1 MSKFKLWLIIILAL
15 ITLGLLGWNLSVT
28 RSGDTDGK
36 IVEDG
41 TPTYKT
47 RTSSTLAY
55 EPTGLLAY
63 RLNADDVQNFAQE
76 KITWFTNPV
85 LTTYDPDKTATWTIR
100 AKRAKLTN
108 DRMLYLYGDVQVDSL
123 TTDTQLRQITTDN
136 AEVNLI
142 TQDVSSDDKVT
153 ITGTGLRS
161 VGLQMRGNLR
171 NRNAEL
177 IKDVQTYY
185 EIPNESKHP

>member
-1 MSKFKLWLIIILAL
+1 M
-15 ITLGLLGWNLSVT
+15 
-28 RSGDTDGK
+28 
-36 IVEDG
+36 
-41 TPTYKT
+41 
-47 RTSSTLAY
+47 
-55 EPTGLLAY
+55 
-63 RLNADDVQNFAQE
+63 
-76 KITWFTNPV
+76 
-85 LTTYDPDKTATWTIR
+85 
-100 AKRAKLTN
+100 
-108 DRMLYLYGDVQVDSL
+108 QVDSL

-161 VGLQMRGNLR
+161 AGLQMRGNLR
-171 NRNAEL
+171 SRNAEL

>member
-15 ITLGLLGWNLSVT
+15 IVLGLLGWNLSGT
-28 RSGDTDGK
+28 RMGDGDGE

-47 RTSSTLAY
+47 KASSTLVY

-63 RLNADDVQNFAQE
+63 KLNADDVQNFAQE

-85 LTTYDPDKTATWTIR
+85 LTTYDPDKTATWTVSS
-100 AKRAKLTN
+100 KRAKLTN
-108 DRMLYLYGDVQVDSL
+108 DRMLYLYGDVRINSL
-123 TTDTQLRQITTDN
+123 TADTQLQQITTEN

-142 TQDVSSDDKVT
+142 TQDVRSDDKVT
-153 ITGTGLRS
+153 ILGTGLHS
-161 VGLQMRGNLR
+161 VGMQMRGNLR
-171 NRNAEL
+171 HRNAEL
-177 IKDVQTYY
+177 IKDVETYY

>member
-1 MSKFKLWLIIILAL
+1 M
-15 ITLGLLGWNLSVT
+15 
-28 RSGDTDGK
+28 
-36 IVEDG
+36 
-41 TPTYKT
+41 
-47 RTSSTLAY
+47 
-55 EPTGLLAY
+55 
-63 RLNADDVQNFAQE
+63 
-76 KITWFTNPV
+76 

-136 AEVNLI
+136 AEVNLT